1 MAEVR
6 ETQEQLFRRPPWM
19 AEVRETQEQLFRR
32 PPPRTMQINADQ
44 LARQL
49 ERGLAP
55 LYLVSGDEPLQVDE
69 CGKAIRRRAETAGCS
84 EHSVFTAGP
93 GFDWDGLRTATQ
105 SLSLF
110 AERRLIELRLPT
122 GRPGEAGAALLAEL
136 TENVSADI
144 VLLVITGKLDKAQRA
159 SHWVKAIETAGTHVV
174 IWPLDAQKL
183 PAWLTQRFAAR
194 GLQPEAGVVD
204 LLAWHLEGNMLA
216 AAQEVDKLAMLCGTV
231 QGRTSVPHRDVPMPQ
246 AQDAHERPAGAG
258 SGGKTAPAF
267 VPGGTASRSALP
279 PSMAV
284 AGAADG
290 RVSRADV
297 EASLADSAR
306 FSVYQLV
313 DAALA
318 GEAAAARRILAS
330 LRADGTE
337 PILILWALA
346 RELRTVAQMGQE
358 LARGKPESAVLARAW
373 AQRRTLVGKAL
384 RRHPASIW
392 LGFVRRGA
400 QLDRILKG
408 RETGDLWL
416 ELERLLLAVAGLKP
430 FMMDRDISERST

>member
-1 MAEVR
+1 VPGAKPSLRGQALE
-6 ETQEQLFRRPPWM
+6 
-19 AEVRETQEQLFRR
+19 A
-32 PPPRTMQINADQ
+32 MQINADQ
-44 LARQL
+44 LTRQL

-55 LYLVSGDEPLQVDE
+55 LYLVSGDEPLQSDE
-69 CGKAIRRRAETAGCS
+69 CSKAIRRRAETAGCH
-84 EHSVFTAGP
+84 ERSVFTAGL

-136 TENVSADI
+136 TENPSADI
-144 VLLVITGKLDKAQRA
+144 VLLVITGKLDKAQRE
-159 SHWVKAIETAGTHVV
+159 SHWVKAIETAGTLVV

-183 PAWLTQRFAAR
+183 PAWLAQRFAAR
-194 GLQPEAGVVD
+194 GLHPEAGVVD

-216 AAQEVDKLAMLCGTV
+216 AAQEVDKLAMLC
-231 QGRTSVPHRDVPMPQ
+231 S
-246 AQDAHERPAGAG
+246 
-258 SGGKTAPAF
+258 
-267 VPGGTASRSALP
+267 
-279 PSMAV
+279 
-284 AGAADG
+284 DG
-290 RVSRADV
+290 HVRLADV
-297 EASLADSAR
+297 EESLADSAR
-306 FSVYQLV
+306 FSIYQLV

-318 GEAAAARRILAS
+318 GEVAAARRILAS
-330 LRADGTE
+330 LHADGTE

-346 RELRTVAQMGQE
+346 RELRGLAQMGQE
-358 LARGKPESAVLARAW
+358 LARGKPESSVLARAW

-384 RRHPASIW
+384 RRHPASVW

-430 FMMDRDISERST
+430 FVRDRTISESSA